1 MTPPAPKTG
10 APALQARRVVKRFA
24 QKHRAVDALKGVDLT
39 LAPGKVTGLIGPDGA
54 GKTTFLRIAAGLMLP
69 DGGTV
74 SVLGMDTATRA
85 LEVQAVIG
93 YMPQRFGLYGDLTVQ
108 ENLTLYANL
117 QGVSAAER
125 EQRFPE
131 LMNMTGLGPFTS
143 RLARFLSGGM
153 KQKLG
158 LACTLVRA
166 PRLLLLDEP
175 TVGVDPVSRRELWD
189 IVYRLVGEEGMT
201 VLLSTAYMDEAE
213 RCDRVALIHQ
223 GNLLGHRP
231 PAEFSARMQG
241 RVYTAAVPEGGSKR
255 GLQQRLSTVP
265 GAVDA
270 VIQGERVRLVMAS
283 GQQPR
288 GDAVQGLELEPSE
301 PRFEDSFVDA
311 LRDGEALVSS
321 TTDDRGQA
329 SAAPEGETV
338 IRVQGLTRRF
348 GNFEAVRNLSFE
360 VGRGEVFGLL
370 GANGAG
376 KSTTFRMLCGLLP
389 ASAGHLSVAGV
400 NLRTAAAAARQR
412 LGYVSQRFALY
423 GNLTVRQNLR
433 FFASAYNL
441 RRRQREERI
450 RWAINSFELADMADA
465 DSETLPL
472 GYKQRLALAA
482 ALMHGPDILFLDEP
496 TSGVDPL
503 ARREFWTWINRLSG
517 QGVTVLITTHFL
529 EEADY
534 CDRLAIM
541 AAGELLAVGT
551 PRAVKEQVA
560 ESGRLPTMEEA
571 FISLI
576 ERHAAPRE
584 AS

>member
-1 MTPPAPKTG
+1 VTPPAPKTG